1 MKKLLFLP
9 LFLFSFFAMK
19 SQTVLNSSITFN
31 DAGGG
36 YYYLIDST
44 IYDSGRITVTR
55 TSNMDSLTLDTYL
68 VADTVSSYS
77 TYITE
82 LASYNRYISRIA
94 TLESSKQ
101 VDSLQQAYYS
111 ERLTQLSVMIDS
123 VRAQ

>member
-1 MKKLLFLP
+1 MKKFLFLA

-19 SQTVLNSSITFN
+19 SQTVQNSSITFFN
-31 DAGGG
+31 AGGG
-36 YYYLIDST
+36 NYYLIDST

-68 VADTVSSYS
+68 VADTVTSYS

-101 VDSLQQAYYS
+101 VDSLQQAYYA
-111 ERLTQLSVMIDS
+111 ERLGQLSVMIDS
-123 VRAQ
+123 IRAQ